1 MKSAAISVVRGCAAL
16 GVACAALTGPALTAA
31 EQAPDSAAADSDAG
45 DLAARLRAA
54 PVLQTEDLCAPVRSV
69 RMGLTLW
76 APNPDGQTWD
86 LVQIYFPQYGGP
98 NTIVVIDLGSGEV
111 KQIQT
116 ERGWNF
122 HLCPTVIVPDGR
134 LFISILDQ
142 RLRQKICIYDPATNE
157 LKLDAVKL
165 PDELLGE
172 THPLVMGTDGRLYAI
187 GQHPSQAAAAAAID
201 PKTLEVTFY
210 GPIGPS
216 HAPNACWGYSG
227 GADQRFIYIASG
239 KVPWYLVAFD
249 RHTGQSHT
257 LVETETVGGYVS
269 VGQRH
274 DGCTASASGIRG
286 TDGTRVDYWLYE
298 GRAIPV
304 RDRNTELPP
313 WPKRD
318 DPAKW
323 PERPEVNT
331 GLAVPDTDGWAE
343 IWVRTAAAKAAVPE
357 GTPPDAPPE
366 KLGWRRFR
374 FQVPLSAH
382 RIYRLRELP
391 DGRLLGTAGAYE
403 GNFVYDPQTSRA
415 EHLGKIHLSHYAT
428 TICGGRVYMSGYPT
442 SPLYVYDPS
451 KPWTAGK
458 FVGHRVISD
467 DEQAANPR
475 MIMRLGGKD
484 LAGTHKMYA
493 AVTGADGKVYFGGR
507 WVRDGA
513 CGGLAWYDPATGE
526 AAGLWQALSNYQVTH
541 LATADNGRV
550 VVISTRRVDDPVLGK
565 PKPEQGALFFF
576 DTARAALTGK
586 FEPVAAAK
594 GTGPIV
600 DAGGGRVF
608 GWTVD
613 PEDEQAS
620 FLYAVDVKAPA
631 LIFKERIPFPLPV
644 AIGSNQ
650 QEPWDFRRGPDGM
663 VWTFMDNVLVRIDPA
678 NGEIHPVGR
687 PGQPGCLAFS
697 GGRVYLGGT
706 ESLRRLKDFRLP

>member
-1 MKSAAISVVRGCAAL
+1 MRLPGASLVLA
-16 GVACAALTGPALTAA
+16 ACAALWAASAVLTRPAATAA
-31 EQAPDSAAADSDAG
+31 EQPPDSAA
-45 DLAARLRAA
+45 DLASRLQAA
-54 PVLQTEDLCAPVRSV
+54 PTLQTEDLCEPVRSV

-76 APNPDGQTWD
+76 APNPDGKTWD
-86 LVQIYFPQYGGP
+86 IVQIYFPQYGGP
-98 NTIVVIDLGSGEV
+98 NTVVVIDLGSGEV

-122 HLCPTVIVPDGR
+122 HLCPTVTVPDGR

-142 RLRQKICIYDPATNE
+142 RLRQRICIYDPAANE
-157 LKLDAVKL
+157 LKLDAVKM

-172 THPLVMGTDGRLYAI
+172 THPLVMGTDGKLYAI
-187 GQHPSQAAAAAAID
+187 GQHPSRAAAAAAID

-210 GPIGPS
+210 APIGPS
-216 HAPNACWGYSG
+216 HEPNACWGYSG
-227 GADQRFIYIASG
+227 AADDRFIYVASG

-249 RHTGQSHT
+249 RRTGKSHT
-257 LVETETVGGYVS
+257 LIETETVGGYVS

-274 DGCTASASGIRG
+274 DGCTAHASGILG
-286 TDGTRVDYWLYE
+286 TDGARVDYWLYQ

-304 RDRNTELPP
+304 RDRNTQPPP

-318 DPAKW
+318 EPAKRT
-323 PERPEVNT
+323 ERPEINT
-331 GLAVPDTDGWAE
+331 GLAVPDTEGWAE
-343 IWVRTAAAKAAVPE
+343 IWVRTAEAKAAVPE
-357 GTPPDAPPE
+357 GTPPDSPPE
-366 KLGWRRFR
+366 RLGWRRFR
-374 FQVPLSAH
+374 FQVPLYPH
-382 RIYRLRELP
+382 RIYRLLELP

-403 GNFVYDPQTSRA
+403 GNFVYDPQTGRD
-415 EHLGKIHLSHYAT
+415 EHPGKIHLSHYAT

-442 SPLYVYDPS
+442 SPLYVYDPTR
-451 KPWTAGK
+451 PWTAGK
-458 FVGHRVISD
+458 FVGNRVIG
-467 DEQAANPR
+467 DEEEAANPR
-475 MIMRLGGKD
+475 MIMRLGSKE

-565 PKPEQGALFFF
+565 PKPAQGALFFF
-576 DTARAALTGK
+576 DTARGELTGK
-586 FEPVAAAK
+586 FEPVAGAK

-600 DAGGGRVF
+600 DAGGGRVL

-613 PEDEQAS
+613 PEDEKAG

-631 LIFKERIPFPLPV
+631 LVFKRRIPFPLPV

-650 QEPWDFRRGPDGM
+650 QEPWDFRLGPDAM
-663 VWTFMDNVLVRIDPA
+663 VWTFVDNVLVRIDPDD
-678 NGEIHPVGR
+678 GEIHPVGR
-687 PGQPGCLAFS
+687 PAQPGCIAFAR
-697 GGRVYLGGT
+697 GRVYLGGT
-706 ESLRRLKDFRLP
+706 TALRRVEDLQLP